1 MVLSALGDG
10 EVEVHSTFSG
20 HCCLVLQDRL
30 LTSDTA
36 ARPSALPPESHSF
49 LGYRMVRPASSLL
62 PKADTSRS

>member
-36 ARPSALPPESHSF
+36 ARPPESHSF
-49 LGYRMVRPASSLL
+49 LGYRTVGPASSLPL
-62 PKADTSRS
+62 LAGTWR